1 MGVKAPYWNLQK
13 DGIKIDGVVLDYDAK
28 GLSNHGV
35 KLELWKH
42 EWKEV
47 KKQGVDGT
55 FYNESSMEEKKESE
69 KMVSS
74 DNKGEFSTNF
84 LPL

>member
-1 MGVKAPYWNLQK
+1 MGLKTRYWNLQK
-13 DGIKIDGVVLDYDAK
+13 DGIKVAGVVLDYGAK
-28 GLSNHGV
+28 GLFSRDV

-47 KKQGVDGT
+47 KKQGVDGI

-69 KMVSS
+69 KIVSS
-74 DNKGEFSTNF
+74 DNKGEFDETF
-84 LPL
+84 TTA